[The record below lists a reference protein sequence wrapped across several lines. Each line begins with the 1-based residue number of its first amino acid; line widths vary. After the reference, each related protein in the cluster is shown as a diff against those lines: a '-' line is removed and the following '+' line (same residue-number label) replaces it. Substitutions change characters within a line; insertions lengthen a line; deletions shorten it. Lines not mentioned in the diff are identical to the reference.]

1 MPKRHRG
8 NRMSRL
14 VIAGGGTGGHL
25 YPGVAVAEYVK
36 QFGVDS
42 FFIVSKRGLERKV
55 LTDLGYPFYEQSETP
70 LNGVSAFRKVKSVF
84 MLMKEVARCHR
95 LLKKDDKLLLT
106 GGFVSAAA
114 ALVGSMKG
122 IEMYLHEQNS
132 VMGMTNRKFA
142 GSCEKVF
149 LSFPDTKK
157 AVGKTTVTGN
167 PVRAMFKNIPM
178 KEEAGKN
185 ILILGGSQ
193 GSRFINTQVAE
204 AAKSLL
210 EAGFTIRHQAGGKLL
225 GETMEK
231 YNGLG
236 ITPDERLQ
244 VTGYIDDVAEA
255 LEWAD
260 VVIARSG
267 SGTVFEVM
275 NAKRAAIYIPF
286 ALSADEHQLYNAK
299 FAEEQGVAKVLTEDD
314 AKPEA
319 LAGMVKSISLNYD
332 SYKTALKNLK
342 TYESVELIAGGMN
355 IG

>member
-1 MPKRHRG
+1 
-8 NRMSRL
+8 MSRL

-25 YPGVAVAEYVK
+25 YPGVAVADYVK
-36 QFGVDS
+36 QFDVDS
-42 FFIVSKRGLERKV
+42 FFIVSRRGLERKV
-55 LTDLGYPFYEQSETP
+55 LTDLGYPFYEQAETP
-70 LNGVSAFRKVKSVF
+70 LNGVSIFRRVKSVF
-84 MLMKEVARCHR
+84 LLMKEVARCHR
-95 LLKKDDKLLLT
+95 MLKKDDKLLLT

-122 IEMYLHEQNS
+122 VEMYLHEQNS

-157 AVGKTTVTGN
+157 ASGKTIVTGN
-167 PVRAMFKNIPM
+167 PVREMFKNIPM

-204 AAKSLL
+204 SAKALMD
-210 EAGFTIRHQAGGKLL
+210 AGFTIRHQAGGKLL
-225 GETMEK
+225 EETLGK
-231 YNGLG
+231 YNELG

-255 LEWAD
+255 LTWAD

-275 NAKRAAIYIPF
+275 NAKRVALYIPF
-286 ALSADEHQLYNAK
+286 AKAADQHQLYNAK
-299 FAEEQGVAKVLTEDD
+299 FAEEQGVAKVLTESE

-319 LAGMVKSISLNYD
+319 LIGMIKSITLNYD
-332 SYKTALKNLK
+332 SYKSAMENLK
-342 TYESVELIAGGMN
+342 TYDSAKLIAGGMK

>member
-1 MPKRHRG
+1 
-8 NRMSRL
+8 MSRL

-70 LNGVSAFRKVKSVF
+70 LNGVSALRKVKSVF

-225 GETMEK
+225 GETVEK

-275 NAKRAAIYIPF
+275 NAKRVALYIPF

-332 SYKTALKNLK
+332 SYKTALENLK

>member
-1 MPKRHRG
+1 
-8 NRMSRL
+8 MSRL

-25 YPGVAVAEYVK
+25 YPGVAVAEHVK

-55 LTDLGYPFYEQSETP
+55 LTDLGYPFYEQADTP
-70 LNGVSAFRKVKSVF
+70 LNGVSVLRKIRSVF
-84 MLMKEVARCHR
+84 MLMKEVARCHS
-95 LLKKDDKLLLT
+95 LLKKNDKLLLT

-122 IEMYLHEQNS
+122 LEMYLHEQNS

-142 GSCEKVF
+142 ASCEKVF

-167 PVRAMFKNIPM
+167 PVRAMFKDIPM

-204 AAKSLL
+204 AAKSLMD
-210 EAGFTIRHQAGGKLL
+210 AGFTIRHQAGGKLL
-225 GETMEK
+225 AETMEK

-275 NAKRAAIYIPF
+275 NAKRVALYIPF
-286 ALSADEHQLYNAK
+286 ALAADEHQLYNAK

-314 AKPEA
+314 ATPEA

-342 TYESVELIAGGMN
+342 TYDSVELIAGGMN